1 MLLWLLAL
9 FFVRFEAMVFLE
21 NGVAGRETGTGSK
34 KRNAANVAD
43 RGCFDG

>member
-9 FFVRFEAMVFLE
+9 FFVRCWFFLKMVLL
-21 NGVAGRETGTGSK
+21 AGTGTGSK

>member
-9 FFVRFEAMVFLE
+9 FFVRWFFLKMVLL
-21 NGVAGRETGTGSK
+21 AGTGTGSK